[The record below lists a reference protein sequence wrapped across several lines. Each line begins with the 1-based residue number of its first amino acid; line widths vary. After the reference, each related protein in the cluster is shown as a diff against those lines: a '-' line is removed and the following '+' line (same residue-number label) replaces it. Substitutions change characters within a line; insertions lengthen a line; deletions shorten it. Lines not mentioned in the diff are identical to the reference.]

1 MDNELKE
8 YDWYTKDTDTE
19 EEKDTDTEEE
29 EKYTDTEEDTEEPA
43 LLFLKKTFDI
53 IDGILEYVEPIFN
66 YFYM

>member
-29 EKYTDTEEDTEEPA
+29 EKDTEEPA